1 MPCKNNSLDSTSNG
15 ASSGWKCRR
24 GHLGHCGHGNDEPI
38 GPWEFCA
45 AGDGLP
51 LWTLAVITMM
61 EGQVQCQA
69 MYIQV
74 RRGRARL
81 WVSVALGAF
90 AFPVPS
96 SSSRR
101 GLDNPVSSSL
111 VGRDTSWGMLLV
123 ESCSVESRGGS
134 GSMVSQKEGQYSPDG
149 SLRKLWILGSLDTGL
164 LVHFGHCEAFRAC
177 SKQTKSTVAN

>member
-1 MPCKNNSLDSTSNG
+1 MGLFRLEMQKG
-15 ASSGWKCRR
+15 SSGSLC
-24 GHLGHCGHGNDEPI
+24 HGNDERI
-38 GPWEFCA
+38 GSWEFCA

-51 LWTLAVITMM
+51 LWASAVTVVM
-61 EGQVQCQA
+61 EGQVQYQA
-69 MYIQV
+69 VYIQMSIYP
-74 RRGRARL
+74 GRAQL

-149 SLRKLWILGSLDTGL
+149 SLKKLWILGSLDTGL
-164 LVHFGHCEAFRAC
+164 SVHFGHCEAFRAC
-177 SKQTKSTVAN
+177 SKQTRKSTMAN